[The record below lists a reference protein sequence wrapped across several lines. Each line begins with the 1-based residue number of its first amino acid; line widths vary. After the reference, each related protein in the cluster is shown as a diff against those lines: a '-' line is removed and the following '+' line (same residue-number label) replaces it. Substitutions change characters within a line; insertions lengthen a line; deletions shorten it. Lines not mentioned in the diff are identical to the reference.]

1 MMLAGTITHSMG
13 WSSGPLMQGIGMDS
27 AVWRGEE
34 GGDRRGG
41 ERETESE
48 GGQVLL

>member
-27 AVWRGEE
+27 AVWRGGE
-34 GGDRRGG
+34 GRGG